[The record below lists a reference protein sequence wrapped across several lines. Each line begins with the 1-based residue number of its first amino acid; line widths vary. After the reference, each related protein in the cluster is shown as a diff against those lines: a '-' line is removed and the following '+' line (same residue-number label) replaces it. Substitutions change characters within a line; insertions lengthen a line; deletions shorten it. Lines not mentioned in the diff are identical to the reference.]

1 MVNLTIT
8 LLYPLTTLYCTFI
21 SVFIRK
27 GKDKKAQLVLL
38 DHGLYDTL
46 TPQNRQSLSLLYK
59 AIVLRDE
66 DSMEKYSKEL
76 GVDGNIIFTLVC
88 CVTYTLMY
96 FMILEVMVFFF
107 GHIWLCIVHIEE

>member
-1 MVNLTIT
+1 M
-8 LLYPLTTLYCTFI
+8 
-21 SVFIRK
+21 
-27 GKDKKAQLVLL
+27 LL

-76 GVDGNIIFTLVC
+76 GVDGNNFSL
-88 CVTYTLMY
+88 
-96 FMILEVMVFFF
+96 
-107 GHIWLCIVHIEE
+107 

>member
-1 MVNLTIT
+1 
-8 LLYPLTTLYCTFI
+8 LYCTSI

-27 GKDKKAQLVLL
+27 GKDKKAELVLL

-76 GVDGNIIFTLVC
+76 GVDGNNFSL
-88 CVTYTLMY
+88 
-96 FMILEVMVFFF
+96 
-107 GHIWLCIVHIEE
+107 